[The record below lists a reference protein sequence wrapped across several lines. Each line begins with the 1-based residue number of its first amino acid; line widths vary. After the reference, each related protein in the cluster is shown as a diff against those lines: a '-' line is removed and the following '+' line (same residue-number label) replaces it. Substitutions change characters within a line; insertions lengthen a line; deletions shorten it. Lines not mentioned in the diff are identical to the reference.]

1 MNKVLPLLFF
11 LLVFVG
17 AQAQVDS
24 LFSVARDYAF
34 NGKRQ
39 EARALCD
46 QILELSPEY
55 HDVRILKGRTY
66 SWDGLRDSAR
76 IEFYKV
82 LAMDSGYTDAWSS
95 LADVAYWD
103 DQTEQALE
111 ACNQGLRYEPQN
123 KELLLKRTKMLI
135 DLKRFDDAEKQLI
148 ALRQIDTACAACS
161 ELANKL
167 YEAKAV
173 SHISFGVSSD
183 YFQGLDRLFLYQFV
197 QFGHKSAK
205 NTIILRLNTSQRYGD
220 NGVQP
225 EIDMYPAIAPK
236 TYLYVNY
243 GISGYSLFP
252 RHRVGLELYR
262 NLPRSYEVS
271 FGGRY
276 MDFGGGSTVWI
287 FTGSITKYVGNY
299 AFILRPFITPDN
311 TTGSFSR
318 SAILNIRRYT
328 LDADN
333 YLGVTVGA
341 GFSPEYVALTN
352 ANTGSEPN
360 KVSLLEA
367 YRAGLVYSVTIKFK
381 HLIMI
386 DADYRYQQLRIGSA
400 ADFYHTYSAGIS
412 YRFRF

>member
-1 MNKVLPLLFF
+1 MLFF
-11 LLVFVG
+11 KGVE
-17 AQAQVDS
+17 AQVDS
-24 LFSVARDYAF
+24 MFSVARDYAF

-39 EARALCD
+39 QARALCD

-76 IEFYKV
+76 TEFYRV
-82 LAMDSGYTDAWSS
+82 LAMDSGNTDAWSS
-95 LADVAYWD
+95 LADVSYWD
-103 DQTEQALE
+103 DQTQEALNF
-111 ACNQGLRYEPQN
+111 CDHGLRFEPNN
-123 KELLLKRTKMLI
+123 KDLLLKRTKMLI
-135 DLKRFDDAEKQLI
+135 ALNQLDDAEKQLI
-148 ALRQIDTACAACS
+148 AIRQADSACAECS
-161 ELANKL
+161 ALADKI
-167 YEAKAV
+167 YEARAV
-173 SHISFGVSSD
+173 SHISFGVSAD
-183 YFQGLDRLFLYQFV
+183 YFKGLDRLFLYQFV
-197 QFGHKSAK
+197 QFGHKSPK

-252 RHRVGLELYR
+252 RHRIGLELYR

-271 FGGRY
+271 AGGRY

-299 AFILRPFITPDN
+299 AIILRPFITPDKS
-311 TTGSFSR
+311 TSSFSR
-318 SAILNIRRYT
+318 SAILNVRRYT

-333 YLGVTVGA
+333 YVGITVGA

-352 ANTGSEPN
+352 ANTGNEPN

-367 YRAGLVYSVTIKFK
+367 YRIGMVYSLTIKFK

-386 DADYRYQQLRIGSA
+386 DADYRYQQLRIGSS
-400 ADFYHTYSAGIS
+400 ADFYHTYSAGVS